1 MLPAR
6 ADHAR
11 AALRL
16 GLDMHAAAASVDTGD
31 GRGVQVRVGMHSGAV
46 TSGVIGH
53 VRARFCLFGG
63 APRDA
68 ALVSASMHTH
78 LHLHHSRADTV
89 NTASR
94 MESSGRT
101 GCVQMSAA
109 AYQAT
114 GLPPGAVP
122 QRRVDVK
129 GKGQMDTYVLDA
141 ASPEAAQVRAL
152 LDSDHFVA
160 AGPAVGASAE
170 DAAAEAAPADVP
182 AGAAED
188 DEDGDL
194 ESEEDDA
201 AAQPVAVSRTSTVL
215 VGGAP
220 VTAATQSPPSTMG
233 SSAPAQDVDA
243 ATRVREAAVNLF
255 MTQLFI
261 AVGPSLMYLL
271 LAVTDVRLAMLARAG
286 FAFYVSMVATFSAR
300 ASLPPAVRLALAP
313 WWTHIA
319 LGMQIVQVLGMEL
332 VLMHDFP
339 LRIAGPTCPDS
350 RPSACIRVFY
360 RRMHAPLL
368 SLGWLMA
375 QLPVTRVFFPE
386 IVRNALYVGSA
397 LRFALADGTLTPWY
411 AVSVAMEG
419 MACALLTPAVL
430 LLSYRAPES
439 ILVMLSDVETCPR
452 FLRGYRAQCYSTG
465 LALRRRYFGDAVLL
479 DARTH
484 ILLAAYSCL
493 LIFRIFIASPAMP
506 IIDACAALTQLLA
519 VLLLVSLVGKL
530 KFGSQH
536 DLDALAHE
544 VKSAERA
551 HALSQLRDRLAV
563 APSEAAILRAGCEAI
578 SDLFPGGLAYAMAAF
593 AESSACSVVT
603 VLHLLGD
610 VPAQEALLSSLPSH
624 VGAKT
629 QAADSAVTSVARAC
643 QEVYG
648 RPTVIDSREQPG
660 GLRACSDW
668 VAAVNAG
675 LKSVHAVTA
684 PLNAGHVVVV
694 RTPTLLAAALC
705 AVSDCILRALF
716 RGSCNCTSARAAGR
730 RSSTA
735 PSSASCATPSAAPS
749 SFAAPLPST
758 ATPLPP
764 ACAPPAFPPRP
775 LRTSRRSRSRA
786 RRTPP
791 AMLTPRRSLSWTRA
805 PPPTRRRCRCGA
817 WTPGSWRR
825 RRCSGCAA
833 PCCTPT
839 ACCAA
844 SASRPARSR
853 PSSPTS
859 QRTTTQT
866 HSVRTPSAPFDS
878 CSAC

>member
-11 AALRL
+11 AALRV

-63 APRDA
+63 AGPRDA
-68 ALVSASMHTH
+68 ALPR
-78 LHLHHSRADTV
+78 LHACSPERLTPADTV

-152 LDSDHFVA
+152 LDSDHFVN
-160 AGPAVGASAE
+160 AGPAAGASA
-170 DAAAEAAPADVP
+170 DQAAAEAAPADVP
-182 AGAAED
+182 ADALED
-188 DEDGDL
+188 DGDADDDL
-194 ESEEDDA
+194 ESENDDA
-201 AAQPVAVSRTSTVL
+201 VAQPVAVSRTSTVL

-220 VTAATQSPPSTMG
+220 VTSATQSPPSTMG

-261 AVGPSLMYLL
+261 AVGPSVLYLL
-271 LAVTDVRLAMLARAG
+271 MAVSDVRLAILTRAG
-286 FAFYVSMVATFSAR
+286 LAFYVSMVAAFSGR

-319 LGMQIVQVLGMEL
+319 LGMQIVTVLCIEL

-350 RPSACIRVFY
+350 RRSACIRVFY
-360 RRMHAPLL
+360 RRMHVPLL
-368 SLGWLMA
+368 GLGWLMA

-386 IVRNALYVGSA
+386 IVRNAIYVGSA

-419 MACALLTPAVL
+419 FFCAFLTPVVL

-439 ILVMLSDVETCPR
+439 ILAMLSDVETCPR

-465 LALRRRYFGDAVLL
+465 LALRRRFFGDAVLL
-479 DARTH
+479 DARVH
-484 ILLAAYSCL
+484 NLLAAYSCL
-493 LIFRIFIASPAMP
+493 LIFRIFVSSTPMS

-519 VLLLVSLVGKL
+519 LLLVVSLVGKL
-530 KFGSQH
+530 KVGSQT

-578 SDLFPGGLAYAMAAF
+578 SDLFPGGIAYAMAAF

-624 VGAKT
+624 VGAKP
-629 QAADSAVTSVARAC
+629 QAADAVVTSVARAC
-643 QEVYG
+643 QEMYG

-660 GLRACSDW
+660 SLSACADW
-668 VAAVNAG
+668 AAAVTAG

-684 PLNAGHVVVV
+684 PLNAGHVVVGFVQLHFGARSRQTVIDGAVIRELCDAVGGAIFV
-694 RTPTLLAAALC
+694 RRAFAINRDAFASGMRAAGVPSAPVVQEPQEPQQGAVYPAGEADAKAL
-705 AVSDCILRALF
+705 DELD
-716 RGSCNCTSARAAGR
+716 ARAAADKATLQVWGMDPWELEEAEVQRLCCAMLHSYGLLR
-730 RSSTA
+730 RFRIS
-735 PSSASCATPSAAPS
+735 PSALATFVSDVATHYNANPFRAHPS
-749 SFAAPLPST
+749 L
-758 ATPLPP
+758 LHHVLL
-764 ACAPPAFPPRP
+764 C
-775 LRTSRRSRSRA
+775 
-786 RRTPP
+786 
-791 AMLTPRRSLSWTRA
+791 
-805 PPPTRRRCRCGA
+805 
-817 WTPGSWRR
+817 
-825 RRCSGCAA
+825 
-833 PCCTPT
+833 
-839 ACCAA
+839 
-844 SASRPARSR
+844 
-853 PSSPTS
+853 
-859 QRTTTQT
+859 
-866 HSVRTPSAPFDS
+866 
-878 CSAC
+878 